1 MSPTNLIDQCRG
13 KKVGFVLS
21 GGVVRAAAWHL
32 GVALALEELGIHFV
46 HHKNSNLSLPPD
58 NPYISTY
65 VGSSAGALVST
76 LLASGYGPHEIISAV
91 FGGHDKIRKLNYSD
105 LFYFKRPKIKT
116 TGGYDFSPLKNMPLL
131 TKTLLKPLYSISGF
145 FSTEGLRKY
154 LLDYYLPTDSFDKLA
169 ADLFIV
175 STQLDHSR
183 KVIFSKYNYPN
194 TKFDS
199 TAVYYTGFNISHAA
213 ASSMSVPP
221 FYSPYPI
228 YNPVTKQVDYY
239 IDGEIRETLSHHV
252 AIDNGCEVIIN
263 SWTHTPYHYHDEIGS
278 LVHYGIPSILVQTFY
293 LMIQKKIITER
304 SANTT
309 AQDLINT
316 IGDYMISEKMSKKQ
330 IREVT
335 SILERKLNYR
345 SNILFIDIFPDHH
358 DYELFFTSF
367 FSLDKE
373 QLTKIVRAGYKATKT
388 KFYSSPDPKW

>member
-13 KKVGFVLS
+13 KKIGFVLS

-32 GVALALEELGIHFV
+32 GVALALEEVGIKFV
-46 HHKNSNLSLPPD
+46 NHKNSSESLPADTPF
-58 NPYISTY
+58 ISTY
-65 VGSSAGALVST
+65 VGSSAGALIST
-76 LLASGYGPHEIISAV
+76 FLASGYGPHEIISAI
-91 FGGHDKIRKLNYSD
+91 FGGHETIRKLKYSD
-105 LFYFKRPKIKT
+105 MFYLKRPNVKT
-116 TGGYDFSPLKNMPLL
+116 TGSYNFDPLKNMPLL
-131 TKTLLKPLYSISGF
+131 TKTFLKPLYSISGF
-145 FSTEGLRKY
+145 FSTEGIRKY
-154 LLDYYLPTDSFDKLA
+154 LLGNFLPTDSFEELA

-175 STQLDHSR
+175 ATQLDHSR

-199 TAVYYTGFNISHAA
+199 TAVYYTGFPISNSAA
-213 ASSMSVPP
+213 ASMSVPP
-221 FYSPYPI
+221 FFSPYPM
-228 YNPVTKQVDYY
+228 YNPITKQVDYY

-278 LVHYGIPSILVQTFY
+278 LVHYGIPSILVQAFY

-304 SANTT
+304 SNNTT

-316 IGDYMISEKMSKKQ
+316 IADYMINERMTQKQ
-330 IREVT
+330 IREVV

-345 SNILFIDIFPDHH
+345 SNIVFVDIFPDHH

-367 FSLDKE
+367 FSLDKN
-373 QLTKIVRAGYKATKT
+373 QLTQTVRAGYKAAKI
-388 KFYSSPDPKW
+388 KLYSPIGSK